1 MKRIAFLALMLSL
14 VCVIPLF
21 AAAHSGRTD
30 SNGGH
35 WDSETGEYHYHH
47 GYPAHQ
53 HYDMDGDGVDDCPY
67 DFKDN
72 TKSKNSTSSRASF
85 YTSDVYPSSSSSKAS
100 SSSSSSKKS
109 SSSASYSENSNYYA
123 YKALNKNTEEPK
135 STSSWQGIVF
145 FALFV
150 TNFILF
156 IALLVSRQK
165 NIRQELAQK
174 GHEAF
179 LNTLLDKA
187 RKDTA
192 AAQERSNSRSAEIS
206 RLSLQLS
213 EEKAKTEELSAELEK
228 LRTAAAPEDG
238 ESYEEKNM
246 RLTAQIKEQ
255 EQQIKRLTD
264 EAEVKAL
271 LDQIPKDVYFDKKGR
286 PISGTVRQGHPFG
299 DFTAYLNPRS
309 GIFHIDP
316 LCAPYT
322 AQAVHIFDA
331 PAQGRACTKCARYSP
346 YAQQPP
352 EWYETYLKVKDKAQ
366 ELGIELPHKE

>member
-85 YTSDVYPSSSSSKAS
+85 YTSDVYPSSNSSKS
-100 SSSSSSKKS
+100 SSSSSSS
-109 SSSASYSENSNYYA
+109 SSSVSSARASTTQTQKTA
-123 YKALNKNTEEPK
+123 
-135 STSSWQGIVF
+135 STPSGLLTGF
-145 FALFV
+145 FALLI
-150 TNFILF
+150 TDLILV
-156 IALLVSRQK
+156 IVLLAMRKK
-165 NIRQELAQK
+165 NIRREEEQK
-174 GHEAF
+174 SQVSH
-179 LNTLLDKA
+179 LNALLDKA
-187 RKDTA
+187 RKDEA
-192 AAQERSNSRSAEIS
+192 SAQERSASYMAEI
-206 RLSLQLS
+206 RDVSLQLAR
-213 EEKAKTEELSAELEK
+213 EKAKTEELSAELEE

-238 ESYEEKNM
+238 ESYEEKNV

>member
-1 MKRIAFLALMLSL
+1 MKRIAFLTLMLSL
-14 VCVIPLF
+14 VWVIPLF

-35 WDSETGEYHYHH
+35 WDSETGEYNYHH

-72 TKSKNSTSSRASF
+72 TKSRNSTASRAST
-85 YTSDVYPSSSSSKAS
+85 YTSSSSSKAS
-100 SSSSSSKKS
+100 SSSSSS
-109 SSSASYSENSNYYA
+109 SSSASSSVQA
-123 YKALNKNTEEPK
+123 
-135 STSSWQGIVF
+135 STVQTQRTASVPSGLLAGF
-145 FALFV
+145 FALLIADP
-150 TNFILF
+150 IL
-156 IALLVSRQK
+156 IIMLLSMRKK
-165 NIRQELAQK
+165 NIRREEEQK
-174 GHEAF
+174 SQVSH
-179 LNTLLDKA
+179 LNALLDKA
-187 RKDTA
+187 RKDEA
-192 AAQERSNSRSAEIS
+192 AAQEHSKSRSAEVS
-206 RLSLQLS
+206 RLSLQLL
-213 EEKAKTEELSAELEK
+213 EEKEKTEELSAELEE

-238 ESYEEKNM
+238 ESYEEKNV

-271 LDQIPKDVYFDKKGR
+271 LDQIPKGVYFDKKGR

-299 DFTAYLNPRS
+299 DFTAYLNLRS

-322 AQAVHIFDA
+322 AQAIHIFDA

-346 YAQQPP
+346 YAEQPP
-352 EWYETYLKVKDKAQ
+352 EWYETYLKAKDKAQ

>member
-1 MKRIAFLALMLSL
+1 MKRRAFLALMLSL

-21 AAAHSGRTD
+21 AAAHPGRTD

-53 HYDMDGDGVDDCPY
+53 HYDIDGDGVDDCPY

-72 TKSKNSTSSRASF
+72 TKSRSSTASRTST
-85 YTSDVYPSSSSSKAS
+85 YTSSSSSKAS
-100 SSSSSSKKS
+100 SSSSSSNKS

-123 YKALNKNTEEPK
+123 YKALNKNTQEPK

-156 IALLVSRQK
+156 IALLVSQQK
-165 NIRQELAQK
+165 NRRQELAQK

-187 RKDTA
+187 RKDAA
-192 AAQERSNSRSAEIS
+192 AAQERSKSRSAEVS
-206 RLSLQLS
+206 RLSLQLL
-213 EEKAKTEELSAELEK
+213 EEKEKTEELSAELEK

-238 ESYEEKNM
+238 ESYEEKNV

-264 EAEVKAL
+264 EAEVKAM
-271 LDQIPKDVYFDKKGR
+271 LDQIPKGVYFDKKGR

-331 PAQGRACTKCARYSP
+331 PAQGRACTKCARVSP
-346 YAQQPP
+346 YAKQPP
-352 EWYETYLKVKDKAQ
+352 EWYETYLKAKDKAQ
-366 ELGIELPHKE
+366 ELGIELQHKE